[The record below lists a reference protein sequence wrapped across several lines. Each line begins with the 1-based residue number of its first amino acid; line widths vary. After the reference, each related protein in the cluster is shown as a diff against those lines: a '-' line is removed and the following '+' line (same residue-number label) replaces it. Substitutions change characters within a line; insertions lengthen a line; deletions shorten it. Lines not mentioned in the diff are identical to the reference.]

1 MRSIPTRTTT
11 PPPTTAVIASCA
23 TLLLGLW
30 IALTDN
36 TRPLELLVGVACAV
50 VAAAVMVLTTHIG
63 GVAMR
68 LRARWLV
75 QALPAPWW
83 VLRDSVRVLL
93 AALRPHPPQG
103 RLRAVPWDPGDD
115 RPLAVGRRAFAYT
128 VGSLG
133 PNQYPLV
140 ASRADG
146 TLIVHELL
154 PAASVITVDVVDAP

>member
-1 MRSIPTRTTT
+1 MRSRTTT
-11 PPPTTAVIASCA
+11 PLRATALIASCA
-23 TLLLGLW
+23 APVLGLW

-36 TRPLELLVGVACAV
+36 TRPLEVLVGAACAL
-50 VAAAVMVLTTHIG
+50 VAAAAMALTARVG

-75 QALPAPWW
+75 RALPAPWW
-83 VLRDSVRVLL
+83 VVRDSVRVLL
-93 AALRPHPPQG
+93 AALRPHRPEG

-115 RPLAVGRRAFAYT
+115 APLAAGRRAFAYT
-128 VGSLG
+128 IGSLG
-133 PNQYPLV
+133 PDQYPLV

-146 TLIVHELL
+146 TLVVHELL

>member
-1 MRSIPTRTTT
+1 MRSIPDRTTT
-11 PPPTTAVIASCA
+11 LLRTTAVLASCA
-23 TLLLGLW
+23 APLLGLW

-36 TRPLELLVGVACAV
+36 TRPLELLVGTACAV
-50 VAAAVMVLTTHIG
+50 LAAGAMVLTARVG

-75 QALPAPWW
+75 RALPAPWW
-83 VLRDSVRVLL
+83 VVRDGVRVLL
-93 AALRPHPPQG
+93 AALRPRPPHG

-115 RPLAVGRRAFAYT
+115 DPVAAGRRAFAYT
-128 VGSLG
+128 IGSLG

-146 TLIVHELL
+146 TLVVHELL
-154 PAASVITVDVVDAP
+154 PASSVVTVDVVDAP